1 MQPYSSAASKSAY
14 VSGQGQPLLRPSIV
28 GFLDIMGFS
37 QSIRNCEA
45 PSEAQ
50 SLIDRIVS
58 ALHDAREYVR
68 RSLAGDF
75 EHGPGGWGVKFFSDN
90 LVVGC
95 PVEKPELAVTAARFI
110 IACSQRYQLRM
121 AVNGFFIRGALTEG
135 QICLTDDIIFGAALL
150 ECYHLESNTSIV
162 PRVILAEPLKKLV
175 GSALETSASPSH
187 GFGMSIC
194 RDIDGWWFVN
204 YLEASRENGAVDW
217 QLIAAH
223 KRAILQSI
231 AGVRRHDV
239 LPKYGWA
246 CRYHNMFCHWYR
258 NAPGYSDDYRIE
270 RADESSVI
278 DRLGDIRGQSA

>member
-1 MQPYSSAASKSAY
+1 MQPHPPASFSSAY
-14 VSGQGQPLLRPSIV
+14 VSGTGQPLLRLSIV

-37 QSIRNCEA
+37 QAILNCR
-45 PSEAQ
+45 AQ
-50 SLIDRIVS
+50 SDAQTLIDRIVS
-58 ALHDAREYVR
+58 ALNDARDYVR

-75 EHGPGGWGVKFFSDN
+75 VSGPRGWGVKFFSDN

-95 PVEKPELAVTAARFI
+95 PVDDPQVAVRAAQFI
-110 IACSQRYQLRM
+110 IACAQRYQLRM

-135 QICLTDDIIFGAALL
+135 ELCLTDDIIFGSALL
-150 ECYHLESNTSIV
+150 ECYHLESSTSIV

-175 GSALETSASPSH
+175 GTALETAEASSH
-187 GFGMSIC
+187 GFGTSVC

-204 YLEASRENGAVDW
+204 YLEAAKENGEVNW
-217 QLIAAH
+217 TLIAAH
-223 KRAILQSI
+223 KRAVVESL

-258 NAPGYSDDYRIE
+258 SAPGYSDQYRIE

-278 DRLGDIRGQSA
+278 DRVGDIK